1 MGFKKTALVLTGLA
15 MLGLVACGDD
25 SGGGSSSGNLSAEEQ
40 EYVDAMMTSLKA
52 DDSAPFSDDEGRC
65 LAEGMVTAVG
75 VDTLKEAGITPA
87 DIGGDGNLV
96 FGELPK
102 EKTDALVS
110 LFFDGKCFDFGKL
123 IAAGMAQDPSVSL
136 PTDKA
141 ECLGDKM
148 SESEEFRQAF
158 VASVTGDDSVD
169 PFESV
174 GDIFQIFAD
183 CEIDLAE
190 LGG

>member
-1 MGFKKTALVLTGLA
+1 MGFKKAAVVLAGLA
-15 MLGLVACGDD
+15 MLGLGACGSD
-25 SGGGSSSGNLSAEEQ
+25 SGGSSGGDLSAEEQ
-40 EYVDAMMTSLKA
+40 EYVDAMMSSLNA
-52 DDSAPFSDDEGRC
+52 DGAAPFSDDEGQC
-65 LAEGMVTAVG
+65 LAEGMVKAVG

-87 DIGGDGNLV
+87 DIGGDENLV

-102 EKTDALVS
+102 EKTDKLVS
-110 LFFDGKCFDFGKL
+110 LFFDGECFDFGKL

-136 PTDKA
+136 PSDKA